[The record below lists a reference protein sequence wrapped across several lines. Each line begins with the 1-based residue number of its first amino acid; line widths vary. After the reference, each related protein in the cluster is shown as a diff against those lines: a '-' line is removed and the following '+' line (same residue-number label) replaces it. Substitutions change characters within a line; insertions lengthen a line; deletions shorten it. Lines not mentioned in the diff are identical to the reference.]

1 MKGLKT
7 RRYCIALTLVAAM
20 RWGSPLVAMEPEPP
34 SPPPNEWAFVDA
46 LSAPLTWKP
55 HWNRE
60 EKRQDEASL
69 RNGVRVEADF
79 PDPEGVLKTAY
90 QDLDAFFE
98 SVGVPADG
106 RYRLVTE
113 QIPTQRFETF
123 KLIVSENECRIQAGD
138 TEGIRRGIFFLQD
151 ELMRAEGPFLA
162 LGEKERAPFIHTRI
176 SRCFFGPI
184 KRPPKNKDE
193 LLDDVD
199 YYPDEYLNRLA
210 HDGVNGLWL
219 TIEFRNLC
227 KTSLTS
233 FVDPSREQ
241 RLAKLRKTVAKCRR
255 YGIDVYVFCIEPRAM
270 SQDTPI
276 LKAHPELVGE
286 TAKGRSSLFCP
297 FSDVAQNY
305 LYEATHDIFSEVP
318 NLGGLINISFGERAT
333 TCLSVA
339 DEQWRV
345 PCLLCAE
352 KPLGEILKASLSAM
366 ERGMHAANADAKL
379 ISWLY
384 VPENGT
390 GVIRDSEPLIDIAR
404 HTPPGVICQYNF
416 ESGGTKL
423 QLGKERHAGDYWL
436 SYVGPSDIFKNV
448 AAAVAESGAEL
459 AAKLQACNSFEV
471 STVPYVP
478 VPGKLYQKYREMR
491 RLGVTTVMQC
501 WYIGNMPSVMNRAA
515 ASELPF
521 SSEELTEEEFL
532 LELARRDWGPELAPS
547 VVHAW
552 RLFAEAY
559 DNYPLTN
566 AFQYYGP
573 MHDGIVWPLHLKP
586 AHKNLSPI
594 WKLEYPPSGDR
605 IGECFSGTHT
615 YAEVLELCKR
625 MSDTWQEGLGILNEI
640 KPQFANNPAR
650 LRDISVADALG
661 IQFRSGYNILR
672 FYDLREQLLY
682 GSRVPQSDLLEQIQE
697 IVEEEIENSTTMAA
711 LCEGNPFLGFQ
722 AEAEGYKYFP
732 AKLRWRVDLLRNLL
746 RTELKEA
753 EQAIAAGERV
763 FPELTGLAEGP
774 LRYSCEQVPDS
785 FAANWKSGEV
795 WNALPRASHDANEPA
810 WFWQAAHDDTALYV
824 NVESPPSEPWRAVAA
839 TVYVEPTHVYPRRS
853 FRMDLKGKSG
863 LRTVWLGE
871 EMPWEAATEMLE
883 GRQTFRLRIPLDS
896 FLGEDDLARPMR
908 INVEVTYLSRDKK
921 KQIVQSW
928 VPRSEHRIL
937 RRLGYAW
944 ADPNEMGWLVRE
956 DE

>member
-1 MKGLKT
+1 M
-7 RRYCIALTLVAAM
+7 
-20 RWGSPLVAMEPEPP
+20 
-34 SPPPNEWAFVDA
+34 
-46 LSAPLTWKP
+46 
-55 HWNRE
+55 
-60 EKRQDEASL
+60 
-69 RNGVRVEADF
+69 
-79 PDPEGVLKTAY
+79 
-90 QDLDAFFE
+90 
-98 SVGVPADG
+98 SVFGTTD
-106 RYRLVTE
+106 
-113 QIPTQRFETF
+113 
-123 KLIVSENECRIQAGD
+123 
-138 TEGIRRGIFFLQD
+138 
-151 ELMRAEGPFLA
+151 
-162 LGEKERAPFIHTRI
+162 TRI

-193 LLDDVD
+193 LLDEVD

-233 FVDPSREQ
+233 VVDPNRDR

-255 YGIDVYVFCIEPRAM
+255 YGIKVFIFCIEPRAM
-270 SQDTPI
+270 SRDNPL
-276 LKAHPELVGE
+276 LKDHPELVGQ

-297 FSDVAQNY
+297 FSDAAQKY
-305 LYEATHDIFSEVP
+305 LYEAMHDIFTEAP

-339 DEQWRV
+339 DEQWQV
-345 PCLLCAE
+345 PCLLCAK
-352 KPLGEILKASLSAM
+352 KPLGEILEASLSAM
-366 ERGMHAANADAKL
+366 QRGMHAANPDAKL

-390 GVIRDSEPLIDIAR
+390 GVIRSSEPLIDIAR

-416 ESGGTKL
+416 ESGGTKA

-436 SYVGPSDIFKNV
+436 SYVGPSDIFKSV
-448 AAAVAESGAEL
+448 AAAVSEGGGEL
-459 AAKLQACNSFEV
+459 GAKLQVCNSFEI

-478 VPGKLYQKYREMR
+478 VPSKLYQKYREMR

-501 WYIGNMPSVMNRAA
+501 WYIGNMPSLMNRAA

-521 SSEELTEEEFL
+521 SSEEVAEEDFL
-532 LELARRDWGPELAPS
+532 LELARRDWGPDLAPS
-547 VVHAW
+547 VVRVW

-615 YAEVLELCKR
+615 YAEVLELCRR
-625 MSDTWQEGLGILNEI
+625 MSSTWQKGLSLLDEI
-640 KPQFANNPAR
+640 KPQFASDPER
-650 LRDISVADALG
+650 LRDITVAEALG
-661 IQFRSGYNILR
+661 IHFRSGYNILR
-672 FYDLREQLLY
+672 FYNLREQLLY
-682 GSRVPQSDLLEQIQE
+682 GPQATQPDLLEQIRE
-697 IVEEEIENSTTMAA
+697 IVEEEIENSKKMEI
-711 LCEGNPFLGFQ
+711 LCKRNPFLGFQ

-732 AKLRWRVDLLRNLL
+732 AKLRWRVDLLQELL
-746 RTELKEA
+746 RTELAKA
-753 EQAIAAGERV
+753 AQSIAAGEKV
-763 FPELTGLAEGP
+763 FPELSGLAEGP
-774 LRYSCEQVPDS
+774 FRYRCERISSS
-785 FAANWKSGEV
+785 FASNWQSKEAWESLPFARSDSEDLNTKEPV
-795 WNALPRASHDANEPA
+795 WS
-810 WFWQAAHDDTALYV
+810 WQAAHDDAALYV
-824 NVESPPSEPWRAVAA
+824 NVESAPSEPWRAVAA
-839 TVYVEPTHVYPRRS
+839 TVYVEPTHVHPRRS
-853 FRMDLKGKSG
+853 FRMDLRGKRG

-871 EMPWEAATEMLE
+871 EMPWEATAEMLE
-883 GRQTFRLRIPLDS
+883 GRQIFRLRIPLDS

-908 INVEVTYLSRDKK
+908 INVEVTYISRDKK

-928 VPRSEHRIL
+928 VPRSEHPIKH
-937 RRLGYAW
+937 RLGYGRAS
-944 ADPNEMGWLVRE
+944 PNEMGWLVRY
-956 DE
+956 